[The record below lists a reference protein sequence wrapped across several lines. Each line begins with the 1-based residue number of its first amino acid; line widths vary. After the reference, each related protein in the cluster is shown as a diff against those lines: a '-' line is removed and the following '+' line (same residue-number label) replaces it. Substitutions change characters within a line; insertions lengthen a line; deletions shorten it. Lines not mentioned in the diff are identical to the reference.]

1 MKIPFF
7 SSRQPQ
13 NLFLY
18 NLKVS
23 PCCQPVNKQV
33 YCPEHKH
40 GADRKCSKQPCIIHA
55 EDGQQAAHGGK
66 CYDNM
71 DNRHTQGKKKYH
83 HDLPCD
89 GVLHLSSAHAHFFHD
104 LKPLPVIVAFCYL
117 FIVDDHYRGGNCLLY
132 TSPAQ
137 AYMLGRR
144 IY

>member
-13 NLFLY
+13 NLILY

-40 GADRKCSKQPCIIHA
+40 GADRKCRKQPCIIHA

-71 DNRHTQGKKKYH
+71 DNRHTQGKKNTIMTC
-83 HDLPCD
+83 LVMVFFTSA
-89 GVLHLSSAHAHFFHD
+89 VLMPTFSM
-104 LKPLPVIVAFCYL
+104 I
-117 FIVDDHYRGGNCLLY
+117 
-132 TSPAQ
+132 
-137 AYMLGRR
+137 
-144 IY
+144 